1 MCGNWSCLSEASLGP
16 RRAQAPPAGLAALFS
31 RFSPGSPASPRESCH
46 HLFFVGLRAC
56 ISLEAFPA
64 FKWAGQVWSSLGVPR
79 PILWRRWKREASSGF
94 GTSRRKAT
102 WRRHKQPAHCYSDPA
117 AEACP
122 GCRVQ
127 IPAPTSTLTR
137 PEA

>member
-1 MCGNWSCLSEASLGP
+1 MRGNRSRLSEASPGP

-31 RFSPGSPASPRESCH
+31 PFSPGSPASPGESCQ
-46 HLFFVGLRAC
+46 HLFFVRLRAC

-79 PILWRRWKREASSGF
+79 PILWRRCKREASSGF
-94 GTSRRKAT
+94 GMSRRKAA
-102 WRRHKQPAHCYSDPA
+102 WRRHKQPVHCYSDPA

-122 GCRVQ
+122 GCRVH
-127 IPAPTSTLTR
+127 IPASTSTLTR
-137 PEA
+137 RVA